1 MRLITLVYLVFMEYL
16 YLIRG
21 KVRSGAKRG
30 KSLGFPTANILLH
43 QKIPE
48 GIYASIV
55 TIKEKAYYAATFIGG
70 AKTFDEKVAKCES
83 YILDFKQE
91 IYGEWISV
99 KLLKKLRN
107 NKKFSSVK
115 LLIKQIKKDILNT
128 RKFFRK

>member
-1 MRLITLVYLVFMEYL
+1 MEYL

-70 AKTFDEKVAKCES
+70 AKTFDEKQTEMIKRHLALVFKHEIDPTELIMTTKVAKPIEQ
-83 YILDFKQE
+83 YKTFLFPIK
-91 IYGEWISV
+91 IS
-99 KLLKKLRN
+99 
-107 NKKFSSVK
+107 
-115 LLIKQIKKDILNT
+115 
-128 RKFFRK
+128 